1 MITNARW
8 ADADHTCIR
17 AERAGQAIFIPDDP
31 DNRDRAEI
39 DAREIVIGEYV
50 PPPPPVPGSVSD
62 RQFFQ
67 ALALGGMITEAEA
80 LAAVQTGALPPA
92 FEAFVAA
99 LPSGEQFGARMA
111 LSGATIFRRD
121 HPLTA
126 AFGAASGKSP
136 AEIDDLFRLAAS
148 LA

>member
-1 MITNARW
+1 MIAQW
-8 ADADHTCIR
+8 DDAEQTMIR
-17 AERAGQAIFIPDDP
+17 VERAGRIYFVPDDP
-31 DNRDRAEI
+31 DNIDRQALDGVEI
-39 DAREIVIGEYV
+39 APYA
-50 PPPPPVPGSVSD
+50 PPPPPVPVEISD

-67 ALALGGMITEAEA
+67 ALAIVGLISQADA
-80 LAAVQTGALPPA
+80 LAAVMTGALPPA

-99 LPSGEQFGARMA
+99 LPAGEQFGARMA

-136 AEIDDLFRLAAS
+136 AEIDELFRLAAS
-148 LA
+148 LT

>member
-1 MITNARW
+1 MVRV
-8 ADADHTCIR
+8 
-17 AERAGQAIFIPDDP
+17 ERDGAVLFVPANPGNLDFAALVDGGG
-31 DNRDRAEI
+31 EI
-39 DAREIVIGEYV
+39 GAYAA
-50 PPPPPVPGSVSD
+50 PPPPVPGSVSD

>member
-1 MITNARW
+1 MTISTARW
-8 ADADHTCIR
+8 ADGLRSCIR
-17 AERAGQAIFIPDDP
+17 AERNGQVIFIPDDP

-39 DAREIVIGEYV
+39 DALGIVIEDYV
-50 PPPPPVPGSVSD
+50 PPPEPVPESVSD

-67 ALALGGMITEAEA
+67 ALALGGMISEAEA
-80 LAAVQTGALPPA
+80 LAAVQTGALPAPI
-92 FEAFVAA
+92 AA
-99 LPSGEQFGARMA
+99 IVDAMPDQFSARML

-126 AFGAASGKSP
+126 AFGAVSGKSP
-136 AEIDDLFRLAAS
+136 AEIDELFRLAAS